1 MQIGELAA
9 RCGCP
14 VETIRYYEKVGLL
27 PAPRRAEN
35 GYRQYGDNHRKWLQ
49 FTLRSRALGFTQR
62 QVKRLAAIASQPQ
75 PPCEEICELLADHV
89 IEVRAKIRELEQ
101 MERALLR
108 LKAKCKDATFQ
119 ECPAVDELMT

>member
-62 QVKRLAAIASQPQ
+62 QVKRLAAIASQ
-75 PPCEEICELLADHV
+75 L
-89 IEVRAKIRELEQ
+89 
-101 MERALLR
+101 ERALLR